1 MIMIKNLNWLYTYQ
15 TGVGIHLPNSIIKS
29 PMPDQMAKNNYSK
42 PDMSLMNHNE
52 NFRENNVLLPD
63 ENKVMII
70 L

>member
-1 MIMIKNLNWLYTYQ
+1 MIMIKNLNLFYTYQ

-29 PMPDQMAKNNYSK
+29 PVPDQMAKNNCSK
-42 PDMSLMNHNE
+42 PDMNFMNHNE
-52 NFRENNVLLPD
+52 NFRETNVLLPD